1 MVTQDYGVAALAL
14 GKGARALNP
23 MGLEYT
29 NANMDQ
35 LLFERYVGQKIRRGG
50 GRAGK
55 NKKRT
60 AADDKAFERALL
72 RAVDG
77 KNME

>member
-35 LLFERYVGQKIRRGG
+35 LLFERYVGQKIRARRWQSGQ
-50 GRAGK
+50 K
-55 NKKRT
+55 
-60 AADDKAFERALL
+60 
-72 RAVDG
+72 
-77 KNME
+77 

>member
-1 MVTQDYGVAALAL
+1 MLSKSDWREEDLVVTQDYGVAALAL

-35 LLFERYVGQKIRRGG
+35 LLF
-50 GRAGK
+50 
-55 NKKRT
+55 
-60 AADDKAFERALL
+60 
-72 RAVDG
+72 RAV
-77 KNME
+77 